1 MRVNNRPLVVYV
13 VCRRVIENM
22 SEKSKAYKRARTAE
36 HFAEREKMIL
46 TSTRILMD
54 REGIENTSLSAVA
67 REVGLAKSSLYRY
80 YESREQILVALLQ
93 EEADLMIADFEK
105 SLSEPKSQR
114 DLKGIAKL
122 WAKVC
127 FAHPRLCLLVSQ
139 LSPILEHNLSTERIV
154 EAKLQFLHRHRQMA
168 EILTA
173 ALPHMSEAG
182 ALAAVQ
188 YVFTIVAGLW
198 PMKADRK
205 NSLAA
210 LEHPELAHLKMNFED
225 TLASAIELC
234 LLGILAK
241 EQNWEPVLE

>member
-1 MRVNNRPLVVYV
+1 MK
-13 VCRRVIENM
+13 
-22 SEKSKAYKRARTAE
+22 EKSKTYQRARTAE
-36 HFAEREKMIL
+36 HFAEREKTIL

-80 YESREQILVALLQ
+80 YESREQILVALLH
-93 EEADLMIADFEK
+93 EEADLMIADFKK
-105 SLSEPKSQR
+105 SLSEPKRKQ
-114 DLKGIAKL
+114 DLISIAKL

-139 LSPILEHNLSTERIV
+139 LSPILEHNLSTQRIV
-154 EAKLQFLHRHRQMA
+154 EAKLQFLQRHHQMA
-168 EILTA
+168 KILGA
-173 ALPHMSEAG
+173 ALPHISEAG
-182 ALAAVQ
+182 ALVAVQ

-198 PMKADRK
+198 PMKAERK
-205 NSLAA
+205 HALAA
-210 LEHPELAHLKMNFED
+210 LEHPELAHLKTNFED

>member
-1 MRVNNRPLVVYV
+1 MVVYV
-13 VCRRVIENM
+13 PCGRVIKNM
-22 SEKSKAYKRARTAE
+22 KEKSKAYQRARTAE

-93 EEADLMIADFEK
+93 EEADLMIADFKK
-105 SLSEPKSQR
+105 SLSEPKSKQ
-114 DLKGIAKL
+114 DLTSIAKL

-139 LSPILEHNLSTERIV
+139 LSPILEHNLSTQRIV
-154 EAKLQFLHRHRQMA
+154 EAKLQFLQRHHQMA
-168 EILTA
+168 KILGA
-173 ALPHMSEAG
+173 ALPYISEAG

-198 PMKADRK
+198 PMKAERK
-205 NSLAA
+205 HALAA
-210 LEHPELAHLKMNFED
+210 LEHPELAHLKTNFED

-241 EQNWEPVLE
+241 EQNWEPMLE